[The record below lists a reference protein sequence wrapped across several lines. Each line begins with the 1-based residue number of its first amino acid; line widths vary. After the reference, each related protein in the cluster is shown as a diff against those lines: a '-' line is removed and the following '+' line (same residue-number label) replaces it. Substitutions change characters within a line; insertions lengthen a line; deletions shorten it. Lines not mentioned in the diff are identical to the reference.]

1 MKDRIYSLE
10 EERKELLGRMGY
22 DLTAQ
27 KGSLSESSR
36 SAYPAHE
43 KSMVDIQ
50 SFMKEIGNLI
60 ENKKED
66 TDKRRK
72 NYDQL
77 RHSVAYLE

>member
-10 EERKELLGRMGY
+10 EERKELFGRLGY

-27 KGSLSESSR
+27 KGNLSESSG

-50 SFMKEIGNLI
+50 SFMK
-60 ENKKED
+60 
-66 TDKRRK
+66 
-72 NYDQL
+72 
-77 RHSVAYLE
+77 